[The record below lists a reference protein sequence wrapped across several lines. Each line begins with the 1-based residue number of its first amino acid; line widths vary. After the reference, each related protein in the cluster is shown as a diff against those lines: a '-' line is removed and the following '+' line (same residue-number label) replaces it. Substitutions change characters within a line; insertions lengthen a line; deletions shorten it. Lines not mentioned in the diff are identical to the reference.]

1 MSEPSFVFKETP
13 EWKKFKAALKQL
25 ENLEVGVGFLE
36 EDKNDEGIS
45 LAQIA
50 AINEYGTSTIPARPF
65 LRQSFEQNEDEIRD
79 VCGQAIK
86 MVASGVE
93 VNKALDAIGVKAVGI
108 VQEQIVNGDF
118 TPNAPSTIRKKKSDK
133 PLIDTGQMRQGIHY
147 VKRKSGGGN
156 SQ

>member
-1 MSEPSFVFKETP
+1 MSGPSFVFKETP
-13 EWKKFKAALKQL
+13 EWKNFKAALKQL

-93 VNKALDAIGVKAVGI
+93 VSKALDAIGVKAVGI
-108 VQEQIVNGDF
+108 VQEQIVHGDF